1 MGFVCIDLW
10 IGLQNTHKLHL
21 HSWFSICFSRFAQ
34 LHNGTHWLHIA
45 QTFQTYIAHIE
56 QSKHCTFTTLQITR
70 ICTLDRV
77 NIYYIANRT
86 DLHSWLS
93 SFKMQITF
101 VFQYQHLGTCLNAV
115 AIMKENIVKTKTEP
129 PS

>member
-1 MGFVCIDLW
+1 MHRSLDRFAKHTQTTFTFMV
-10 IGLQNTHKLHL
+10 LHL
-21 HSWFSICFSRFAQ
+21 LFTICTTAQ
-34 LHNGTHWLHIA
+34 CTHWLHIA
-45 QTFQTYIAHIE
+45 QSFHTYIAHIE
-56 QSKHCTFTTLQITR
+56 QSKHCTFTTLQITQ

-115 AIMKENIVKTKTEP
+115 AIMRENIVKTKAEP